1 MDPSAVANMQLCTD
15 QEDLID
21 MYGPLKLETAD
32 LIFLP
37 INDSLNPLNP
47 SKFRNKLWCLVGGTH
62 WGLLVYYKNSMYYL
76 DSSGGVIYNVNN
88 IAMSLKAI
96 IQKETT

>member
-37 INDSLNPLNP
+37 INDNLNPLNP
-47 SKFRNKLWCLVGGTH
+47 SKFHNKL
-62 WGLLVYYKNSMYYL
+62 
-76 DSSGGVIYNVNN
+76 
-88 IAMSLKAI
+88 
-96 IQKETT
+96 